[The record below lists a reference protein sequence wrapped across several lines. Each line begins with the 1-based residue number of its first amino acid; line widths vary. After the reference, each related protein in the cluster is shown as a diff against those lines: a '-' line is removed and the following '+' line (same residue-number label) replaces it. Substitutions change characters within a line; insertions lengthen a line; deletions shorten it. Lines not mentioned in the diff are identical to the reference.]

1 MKHLNIKVLTLS
13 LATIASGL
21 FIGANADSRDSFD
34 GRFKKLLSGEFSQRE
49 FRGKKPFT
57 VNDKRLELKNLKSE
71 GMQKVMVDEAAQTF
85 DNIPDYDYLVGPDG
99 STWYYIAEYQSE
111 FIEHNEYWTEEVL
124 GGFTF
129 TIFDSKF
136 NEVGKIHDKITVA
149 PNETRCVEV
158 FPDQSLS
165 ARFFNTDDKVEIMVF
180 HAMNTPEYINHYYYK
195 VYSIGGEKDEDG
207 NDKCIGVY
215 EGGCVDATNVG
226 GTGDD
231 ENFYFT
237 FVIDPADRQPE
248 LKGQAKVDYI
258 NSLTYDL
265 TTYKKATA
273 DSEPTVLLEKQ
284 IYGTRRSGDTTD
296 GMYLVTKAH
305 NGSLYMAFNQYEKPY
320 LIEPIIVNGDERATP
335 NNSFIIETYK
345 VTGDNADLISTT
357 TIPVEDLDVS
367 EKLYYVFYSIGNVG
381 WSTDIDVTH
390 HGTADAPAFIVQHTV
405 EEVATESG
413 ATSYEI
419 YGNDG
424 KLVRTVAEGTENMIL
439 FNDGLGAEPHAM
451 FIKQDVYGDYQF
463 EFRGLYSGEPVASI
477 SQRNGGDPLTASV
490 ARVPFGDTYKYAF
503 ELQNYAFDPDV
514 DETLIRVAWFNAD
527 GSKDRIDDI
536 NMGHN
541 VAYAMVNMDPA
552 GLRPDIYDDD
562 EGMEY
567 AVLVKR
573 SHGVSARN
581 EFIIV
586 DDNQNLYGDFTADD
600 GRGEPFMFTVL
611 PGKTN
616 RIMMTY
622 AGLANNR
629 FNVDLYDLPFL
640 NPSVSGVEQIVDNEV
655 STLRYD
661 GANIYAQDCSIEVYT
676 VAGVKTVTGINAVSV
691 ADLGAG
697 VYVVVATD
705 AQGKKHTAKIQR

>member
-1 MKHLNIKVLTLS
+1 MKQLNLKS
-13 LATIASGL
+13 LALSVAIVGCGVMSTYAAPQSSPDGSNKNL
-21 FIGANADSRDSFD
+21 F
-34 GRFKKLLSGEFSQRE
+34 SGEFRQRE

-57 VNDKRLELKNLKSE
+57 VNDKKLELKHLKSE
-71 GMQKVMVDEAAQTF
+71 GMQKAMVDDAAMTF
-85 DNIPDYDYLVGPDG
+85 ENIPNYDYLLAPDG
-99 STWYYIAEYQSE
+99 STWYYIAEYEST

-129 TIFDSKF
+129 TIFDSAF

-158 FPDQSLS
+158 FPDQALS
-165 ARFFNTDDKVEIMVF
+165 ARFFNTDDKMEIMVF

-195 VYSIGGEKDEDG
+195 VYSIGGEKDEEG

-226 GTGDD
+226 GTGDS

-237 FVIDPADRQPE
+237 FVIDPADRQPT
-248 LKGQAKVDYI
+248 LKGQEKVDYI

-273 DSEPTVLLEKQ
+273 DSEPTILLEKQ

-296 GMYLVTKAH
+296 GMYLVTKPH

-320 LIEPIIVNGDERATP
+320 LIEPVIVNGDERATP

-345 VTGDNADLISTT
+345 VTDDKADLITTT

-367 EKLYYVFYSIGNVG
+367 EKLYYVFYSIGSVG

-390 HGTADAPAFIVQHTV
+390 HGKTDAPAFIVNHTI
-405 EEVATESG
+405 EEVAAEAG

-419 YGNDG
+419 YSNDG
-424 KLVRTVAEGTENMIL
+424 KLVRTIADGTENMIL
-439 FNDGLGAEPHAM
+439 FNDGLGEEPHAM
-451 FIKQDVYGDYQF
+451 FIKQDQYGDYQF
-463 EFRGLYSGEPVASI
+463 EFRGLYSGDPVAAI
-477 SQRNGGDPLTASV
+477 SQRNGGDPLSAQV
-490 ARVPFGDTYKYAF
+490 ARVPYGDTYKYAF
-503 ELQNYAFDPDV
+503 ELINYAFDPDL
-514 DETLIRVAWFNAD
+514 DETYIRVAWFNAD

-541 VAYAMVNMDPA
+541 VQYAMVNMDPA
-552 GLRPDIYDDD
+552 GLKPNIYDDD

-573 SHGVSARN
+573 SYGSSARN
-581 EFIIV
+581 EFIVV
-586 DDNQNLYGDFTADD
+586 DDNQGLYGDFTADD
-600 GRGEPFMFTVL
+600 GRGEPYMFTVL
-611 PGKTN
+611 PGETN
-616 RIMMTY
+616 RIMMVY

-640 NPSVSGVEQIVDNEV
+640 NPSVSGVDQIVDNEA
-655 STLRYD
+655 SPLRYD
-661 GANIYAQDCSIEVYT
+661 GSSVYAQDCTIEIYNMS
-676 VAGVKTVTGINAVSV
+676 GVKAAQGKDSVSV
-691 ADLGAG
+691 ADFANG
-697 VYVVVATD
+697 VYVVMATD